1 MLPLNTKLAK
11 LGLNRFKFLAKSD
24 LFEQFASDVDDISWK
39 TVEIWQN
46 KTEDIVKNDI
56 SIRERRQLLFYEL

>member
-24 LFEQFASDVDDISWK
+24 LFEQFASDVDEISWK
-39 TVEIWQN
+39 TAEI
-46 KTEDIVKNDI
+46 
-56 SIRERRQLLFYEL
+56 